1 MSNKHIT
8 RPTKWAIT
16 PEGES
21 LFCERVIEIE
31 IVDEAAGEFVEV
43 KQHLEGY
50 GKIGIE
56 PSEWPS
62 LRLAIDMAIKQC
74 REKEIQ

>member
-1 MSNKHIT
+1 MKLIT

-16 PEGES
+16 PEGET
-21 LFCERVIEIE
+21 LFCEGVIEIE
-31 IVDEAAGEFVEV
+31 IVDESGGEFVEV
-43 KQHLEGY
+43 LQHLDGY

-74 REKEIQ
+74 REAEKP

>member
-1 MSNKHIT
+1 MKLIT
-8 RPTKWAIT
+8 RPIKWAIT
-16 PEGES
+16 PEGET
-21 LFCERVIEIE
+21 LFCEAGTEIE

-43 KQHLEGY
+43 QQHLDGY
-50 GKIGIE
+50 GKIAIE

-74 REKEIQ
+74 REAEKP

>member
-1 MSNKHIT
+1 MKLIT
-8 RPTKWAIT
+8 RPIKWVIT
-16 PEGES
+16 VDGSPIYSES
-21 LFCERVIEIE
+21 ATEIE

-43 KQHLEGY
+43 QQHLDGY

-74 REKEIQ
+74 REAEKP